1 MTDNGSG
8 PEPQIFSNAT
18 ISCLS
23 ARDLI
28 ADVRSMAHCCSVK
41 RRTSYI
47 STGARVLFGCVG
59 FAMLTSLVH
68 DVSAGE
74 FNMNGESF
82 RRADHPFGF
91 WLYAAFLAGI
101 GLAALYGA
109 MFGDRQKP
117 EP

>member
-1 MTDNGSG
+1 
-8 PEPQIFSNAT
+8 
-18 ISCLS
+18 
-23 ARDLI
+23 
-28 ADVRSMAHCCSVK
+28 MAHCCSVK

-74 FNMNGESF
+74 FNMNGEPF